1 MAFLSWF
8 RKKETPYD
16 VNVLKTLTNDVEKLK
31 NTIENQTLE
40 LQRLKSNY
48 VQWLEEKEIYIKQI
62 RDRIEKKIDYV
73 NKQQDAAPLKKQIQ
87 EAVHKKIMRQLGLKP
102 HGEAQ
107 TNQEDVHHQV
117 PRL

>member
-8 RKKETPYD
+8 RKKETTYD
-16 VNVLKTLTNDVEKLK
+16 LNAFKTLQSDVEKLK

-40 LQRLKSNY
+40 LTRLKSNY
-48 VQWLEEKEIYIKQI
+48 VQWLEDKEVYIKQI

-73 NKQQDAAPLKKQIQ
+73 NKQQDAAPFKKQIQ

-102 HGEAQ
+102 HGETQ
-107 TNQEDVHHQV
+107 TIKEDVHH
-117 PRL
+117 